1 MDWCSR
7 LDQQYTSKHAQ
18 KIDQE
23 VGVLINDYDF
33 VLAVKDKR
41 EKRVTSS
48 KHFQHT
54 RQKMENFVAK
64 SGDEIEMLVKSCELE
79 IKEMW
84 STWHRQ
90 FMPDLWS
97 IAKCYFIFLLYIY
110 IQSSQGDGCLLY
122 LQTQPSANFSLYMS
136 YQNFFHEFSSS

>member
-1 MDWCSR
+1 MVMSHHLNR
-7 LDQQYTSKHAQ
+7 TLKGINKHAQ

-23 VGVLINDYDF
+23 VGVLINDF

-90 FMPDLWS
+90 FMPDL
-97 IAKCYFIFLLYIY
+97 
-110 IQSSQGDGCLLY
+110 
-122 LQTQPSANFSLYMS
+122 
-136 YQNFFHEFSSS
+136 